1 MLLRFNYI
9 VEMYLNSFIY
19 RLKKLIS
26 QITRNPSIFLKVFNI
41 KKIARVIKQL
51 LNVQVSFRNLK
62 KEKFCGSFI
71 HLNTISNNFFKISKF
86 NIFFTFIKKFI
97 FVGNIFLP
105 SNYSNTY
112 IEIKGKKTFIY
123 SKRKH
128 SQKII
133 IPLY

>member
-62 KEKFCGSFI
+62 KDYQLQSYK
-71 HLNTISNNFFKISKF
+71 LTFKI
-86 NIFFTFIKKFI
+86 
-97 FVGNIFLP
+97 L
-105 SNYSNTY
+105 
-112 IEIKGKKTFIY
+112 
-123 SKRKH
+123 
-128 SQKII
+128 
-133 IPLY
+133 